1 VVALG
6 WEKNELGLR
15 GGEKQDE
22 RACAVGEEGA
32 IGTHRP
38 SIALGVVEGA
48 AGGAK
53 ALEPQP
59 AFTQGTRYSGPL
71 GHRTASR
78 LSCQSL
84 QYRP

>member
-59 AFTQGTRYSGPL
+59 AFT
-71 GHRTASR
+71 
-78 LSCQSL
+78 
-84 QYRP
+84 